1 MDFNRLDWL
10 AQRDEPAIDPQ
21 RAIVDPHHHF
31 YDEGFLTYLAAHH
44 LDNVT
49 GSHNITKTVF
59 VETAASYD
67 MTLPKHMQPVG
78 ETVFAV
84 SQADAMDAADGPPV
98 AGFVAFAD

>member
-1 MDFNRLDWL
+1 MDFNRFDWL
-10 AQRDEPAIDPQ
+10 AQRVETAIDPR

-67 MTLPKHMQPVG
+67 MTLPKHMQPVC

-84 SQADAMDAADGPPV
+84 SQA
-98 AGFVAFAD
+98 